1 VNISI
6 LTYYEIVSGLKHR
19 DAHQQMATFLAFSS
33 QSNIVPLTEP
43 SVMLAAHIY
52 ADLRAAGMPLDDIDL
67 LIAGSALV
75 NDWILVTHNTK
86 HFERIEGLQ
95 LMRGAD
101 LYGLWLLGR
110 RSQNHAYAPADRRWL
125 TARGRQDAVVL
136 GVPC

>member
-1 VNISI
+1 MKPALIDTDILSLFFRGDPAVVARFDAYIAEYDRVSISI

-19 DAHQQMATFLAFSS
+19 DAHQQLAIFLAFSS

-43 SVMLAAHIY
+43 SVTLSAQIY

-86 HFERIEGLQ
+86 HFERIAGLQ
-95 LMRGAD
+95 IED
-101 LYGLWLLGR
+101 WTE
-110 RSQNHAYAPADRRWL
+110 P
-125 TARGRQDAVVL
+125 
-136 GVPC
+136 